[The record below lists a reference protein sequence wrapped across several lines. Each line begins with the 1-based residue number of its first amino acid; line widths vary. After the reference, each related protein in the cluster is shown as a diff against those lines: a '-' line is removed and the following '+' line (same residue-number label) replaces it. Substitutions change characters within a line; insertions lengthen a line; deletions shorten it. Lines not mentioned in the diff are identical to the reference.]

1 MYIRKF
7 LKNAAA
13 LSLTASLI
21 LSDALPALASS
32 GYAKTDAEKE
42 NMMKGLSTFQN
53 QDFEGV
59 ENLDIDK
66 TTKKVLDTI
75 YDSKYKDTH
84 TARDGK
90 RIWWDNISAEDND
103 PLTIAFGDPD
113 VWDPRQNVKNTYT
126 ATNWNNFA
134 GMRVTIS
141 IGSSAKAMLSDEVK
155 QYESLLNAAA
165 QKYNFSQYAELF
177 KAIAQAEY
185 NTHKDAYNYAKKK
198 GYIKGN
204 PNDYYDLFSIDGS
217 WVSDNATG
225 KTHKTPI
232 ESAKGIIEKD
242 PDPITKQEVEVGD
255 DGELTYKTVVITPTP
270 TPMPT
275 VDSQKSIYTVQ
286 ESINIAAEEFSNLLI
301 RAGFPSQYSKPNL
314 VGVINGFEFGDYLGQ
329 SGAMPISKQA
339 FESASS
345 ANKGSI
351 SATGAYVPFIDYFT
365 KEYTDK
371 QNKSSVS
378 GTKTK
383 KNDDE
388 ESTSSSSEGSTDN
401 RYKAQKDLCVSYG
414 MALANGKKRSGKTK
428 DKLGPYKYSNQ
439 YFFERVFEVYSTTG
453 DAADINMGQLPADFA
468 EILRKCMEGWG
479 PEVTAKRRAVI
490 QAAVSLYGVRYG
502 SVANDKPGRPA
513 RNTPSIEHPKWLDC
527 SAFVG
532 QAFWRA
538 KLVPKIVANY
548 HTGLFGSQD
557 YFKQIQESSLIP
569 GDIGMK
575 DMSSTGPSNHVG
587 IYIGKI
593 NGTKYWIHCTSWN
606 APESSGGMPGGFGT
620 NKSGVRVN
628 ATTSFH
634 VYLRCRTI

>member
-1 MYIRKF
+1 MHTKKY

-13 LSLTASLI
+13 LSLAASLV
-21 LSDALPALASS
+21 LANAATTFAEYS
-32 GYAKTDAEKE
+32 KTAAEQE

-59 ENLDIDK
+59 DNLDIDK
-66 TTKKVLDTI
+66 TTKKVLDSI
-75 YDSKYKDTH
+75 YDSKYNNTH
-84 TARDGK
+84 TPRDGK
-90 RIWWDNISAEDND
+90 RIWWDNITAQDND
-103 PLTIAFGDPD
+103 PFSGEVEEWYPKE
-113 VWDPRQNVKNTYT
+113 RVKDTYT
-126 ATNWNNFA
+126 STNWNNFA

-141 IGSSAKAMLSDEVK
+141 LGSSAKAMLSDEVK

-165 QKYNFSQYAELF
+165 QKYNFTQYTELF

-185 NTHKDAYNYAKKK
+185 NTHKEAYNYAKKNK
-198 GYIKGN
+198 YIKGN

-217 WVSDNATG
+217 WVPDNATG
-225 KTHKTPI
+225 KTHKTPM
-232 ESAKGIIEKD
+232 ESAKGIIEKE
-242 PDPITKQEVEVGD
+242 PEPITKQEVEVGD
-255 DGELTYKTVVITPTP
+255 DGELIYKVITITPTP
-270 TPMPT
+270 TPTPT
-275 VDSQKSIYTVQ
+275 VDTKRSIYTVQ
-286 ESINIAAEEFSNLLI
+286 ESINIAAEEFSNLLA

-314 VGVINGFEFGDYLGQ
+314 VGVVNGFEFGDYLGQ
-329 SGAMPISKQA
+329 AGAVPLSKQA
-339 FESASS
+339 FESAASGNKNTISS
-345 ANKGSI
+345 
-351 SATGAYVPFIDYFT
+351 TGAYVPFIDFFT
-365 KEYTDK
+365 KEYSEK
-371 QNKSSVS
+371 QNKSSVD
-378 GTKTK
+378 GAKTK
-383 KNDDE
+383 RDDSDE
-388 ESTSSSSEGSTDN
+388 ETTSSDSSSTTDN
-401 RYKAQKDLCVSYG
+401 RYKKQKDLCVAYG
-414 MALANGKKRSGKTK
+414 KALANGKKRKGGTK
-428 DKLGPYKYSNQ
+428 DKMGPYKYSNQ

-502 SVANDKPGRPA
+502 SVANDKPGRPG

-527 SAFVG
+527 SSFVG
-532 QAFWRA
+532 QSFWRA
-538 KLVPKIVANY
+538 KLVPKIVASY
-548 HTGLFGSQD
+548 DTSAFGSQN

-575 DMSSTGPSNHVG
+575 DMSSTGQNNHIG

-593 NGTKYWIHCTSWN
+593 NGTKYWIHCTSWS